1 MKRSNRSSTVELLI
15 ATCSSR
21 FEVLTQRHEVVCED
35 HDTILT
41 LSFARGNDQKVIFL
55 RVEVRQSTTTM
66 MRKRSMRRECG
77 ERLTDDLSLALHVI
91 PEDETVQVT
100 TCGEEDTSL
109 RTPGKTM
116 GESNIL
122 FGLRPTW
129 DQKHID
135 RDLFP

>member
-21 FEVLTQRHEVVCED
+21 FEVLTQRHEVVCEG

-55 RVEVRQSTTTM
+55 RVEVRQSTTMM
-66 MRKRSMRRECG
+66 MRKRSKRRECG
-77 ERLTDDLSLALHVI
+77 ERLTDDLFLALHVI
-91 PEDETVQVT
+91 PEDKTVQVT

-109 RTPGKTM
+109 RTLGKTM